1 MAIEGFVIRLQSHR
15 LAAQGNRSR
24 QPVLG
29 LQQGERLQNGLGV
42 EIVEIRGNGDHPRL
56 RGEFCEKISL
66 VEIQRL
72 QIVFQTDIFLCGGG
86 SRPAQSLKFLHI
98 KEELHIRVPGVTAV
112 PPDDERVSGRGI
124 QLIEHGADAVEHG
137 LECIERIG
145 TSLFLSPQQIHKILL
160 RDGPIAAVY
169 HVCQQQP
176 NLSGAIVIVRD
187 FLTAILKREFAQH
200 LYSQRISNHM
210 LLPPPLI
217 LNVQRRPPSQWSAHR
232 LGRAV
237 HTLLNIIT
245 LPYRGVICNVQSAII
260 TKNKRK

>member
-1 MAIEGFVIRLQSHR
+1 MRAALTVQFPQLLRRHDAEVGKQQLAHLLVDGDGTLVVPHGEQLLHQMAVEDFVIRLQSHC

-29 LQQGERLQNGLGV
+29 LQQGERLQNGLRV
-42 EIVEIRGNGDHPRL
+42 EIVEIRGDGDHPRL
-56 RGEFCEKISL
+56 SGEFCEKIAL

-86 SRPAQSLKFLHI
+86 SRPAKSLKFLHI
-98 KEELHIRVPGVTAV
+98 KEKLHIRVPGVTAV

-137 LECIERIG
+137 LERIERIG

-169 HVCQQQP
+169 HVCRSSQTFRER
-176 NLSGAIVIVRD
+176 LS
-187 FLTAILKREFAQH
+187 LSE
-200 LYSQRISNHM
+200 IS
-210 LLPPPLI
+210 
-217 LNVQRRPPSQWSAHR
+217 
-232 LGRAV
+232 
-237 HTLLNIIT
+237 
-245 LPYRGVICNVQSAII
+245 
-260 TKNKRK
+260 